1 MTVSSAR
8 STRIP
13 LQKVRISESGYH
25 LQLYVHINDTKALL
39 TLDTG
44 ASDTVFD
51 TRLIEQMLS
60 RKTRLHQ
67 NRLSA
72 GLGTSEMESRHI
84 RIPTLQIGRLCIPSE
99 RFTCL
104 DLQNLNDTYHS
115 LGIPRVAGVLGSDI
129 LNRFDAHISYTSL
142 QLILRTGTQAD
153 TTFAKKAYF
162 VV

>member
-1 MTVSSAR
+1 MIASSAR
-8 STRIP
+8 STHIP

-51 TRLIEQMLS
+51 TLLIEQMLS
-60 RKTRLHQ
+60 RKSRLHQ
-67 NRLSA
+67 DRLSA

-84 RIPTLQIGRLCIPSE
+84 RIPSLQIGRLYIPSE

-104 DLQNLNDTYHS
+104 DLQNLNTTYQS
-115 LGIPRVAGVLGSDI
+115 LGIPQVAGVLGSDI
-129 LNRFDAHISYTSL
+129 LSRFDAHISYSSL
-142 QLILRTGTQAD
+142 RLTLHAGSQAD